1 MRDSDRE
8 APPPDGPA
16 SGPADPDERA
26 PSRPANTD
34 LPPGPVLDFY
44 LFEKAK
50 AFQNAGNYPQAEQCY
65 RQLIERD
72 PRSVKAYNNLGI
84 VFQAQKRMPEAEWA
98 YRRALEIEPAS
109 AHALYNLAHALQS
122 DGRLDEAEAY
132 YGRVIALDPNAYSAC
147 FNLGRLFEAQHRLE
161 EAARLYRRAV
171 EIVPESTVA
180 HVALGDALYQLRRLE
195 EALAAFRAGIE
206 SDPASGAPHFGA
218 GKALEALDRLDEA
231 AADYRQ
237 AVERDPAA
245 HVARENLVSV
255 LERLGRRDEAVQAL
269 ADWLL
274 REPGH
279 PIARH
284 LLAAI
289 SGLEVPERAGDD
301 YLRATFDSFAEDF
314 DVTLER
320 LGYRGPALL
329 GAELARAGDPPRAA
343 LDVLDAGC
351 GTGLCAAT
359 LRPYARRLTGVDVS
373 RAMLARARARG
384 LYDELAEREVTS
396 YLEERPQAFDLIAA
410 ADTLIYFGPLERWL
424 GAAARALRP
433 AGRLL
438 VTLELLEDG
447 TGVPHR
453 LNPTGRY
460 AHAEVYALAALEAA
474 GLPPAVVLREP
485 LRSEAG
491 GPVNG
496 LVVLAQRAV
505 TTD

>member
-16 SGPADPDERA
+16 SGPADPEERA

-195 EALAAFRAGIE
+195 EALA
-206 SDPASGAPHFGA
+206 
-218 GKALEALDRLDEA
+218 
-231 AADYRQ
+231 
-237 AVERDPAA
+237 
-245 HVARENLVSV
+245 
-255 LERLGRRDEAVQAL
+255 
-269 ADWLL
+269 DWLL

-329 GAELARAGDPPRAA
+329 GAALARAGDPPRAA